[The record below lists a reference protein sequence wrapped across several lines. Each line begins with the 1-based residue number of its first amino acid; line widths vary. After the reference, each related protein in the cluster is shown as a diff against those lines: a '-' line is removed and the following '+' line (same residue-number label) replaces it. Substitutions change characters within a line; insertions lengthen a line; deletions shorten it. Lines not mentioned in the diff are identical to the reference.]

1 MSSPAPEIWIIVP
14 CYNEANRLPAGAF
27 SAFAAAHP
35 ELGFCFVNDGSADGT
50 IQVLQKLA
58 DGGDG
63 RIIALDQSVNRGK
76 AEAVRAGVGHVLVSA
91 SPKWIGYWD
100 ADLAT
105 PLEDIPRFRSLA
117 EGREG
122 TAFVLGSRV
131 RRMGADIDRKP
142 ARHYL
147 GRIFAT
153 TASAVLG
160 LPVYDTQCGA
170 KLIKAD
176 LAARIFDRPFVS
188 RWLFDVEL
196 IARTICV
203 LGRDK
208 AAAAL
213 LEVPLDRWTE
223 VGESR
228 VKPSHFLK
236 APMELLK
243 IRRDF
248 KNAAG
253 TGRIEHANQK
263 TTTDAKK

>member
-1 MSSPAPEIWIIVP
+1 MSSPIPETWIVVP
-14 CYNEANRLPAGAF
+14 CYNEANRLPVEAF
-27 SAFAAAHP
+27 ISFIAARP
-35 ELGFCFVNDGSADGT
+35 EIGFCFVNDGSADGT
-50 IQVLQKLA
+50 IDVLNRLA
-58 DGGDG
+58 ERGGG
-63 RIIALDQSVNRGK
+63 RAVALDQTVNRGK
-76 AEAVRAGVGHVLVSA
+76 AEAVRAGMKHVLDSFA
-91 SPKWIGYWD
+91 PKWVGYWD

-105 PLEDIPRFRSLA
+105 PLEDIPRFQSLA
-117 EGREG
+117 EQREG
-122 TAFVLGSRV
+122 TSFILGSRI
-131 RRMGADIDRKP
+131 RRMGAEIDRKP

-176 LAARIFDRPFVS
+176 LAAKIFDRPFVS

-203 LGRDK
+203 LGRDQ
-208 AAAAL
+208 ASAAL
-213 LEVPLDRWTE
+213 FEVPLDRWTE

-248 KNAAG
+248 KNASA
-253 TGRIEHANQK
+253 RK
-263 TTTDAKK
+263 